1 LCLFQNGHKLKEESI
16 WWTNQLPLSCLLY
29 VGTKALSMACYCFR
43 WRKGCSFFIT
53 SVISP
58 MYLLP
63 MSHNINNPSY
73 FSYKHKTTSID
84 QFATTN
90 LVNMHSFVTLNWWQH
105 RTPRLP
111 ILERECTL
119 RGATLAHSFLKIS
132 NFVVPHF
139 YQFANLAW

>member
-1 LCLFQNGHKLKEESI
+1 MFISKRAQIKRGIYLVDKSTPFVLFTLCRNKGSFYGMLLF
-16 WWTNQLPLSCLLY
+16 PLS
-29 VGTKALSMACYCFR
+29 
-43 WRKGCSFFIT
+43 KGCSFFIT

-119 RGATLAHSFLKIS
+119 RGATLAHSFLKIA